1 MFMTSPSPK
10 TAERNDQHAL
20 LFIPDISGF
29 TEFVHNTEINHAQ
42 HIIEELL
49 EVLIDTN
56 EIGLEVSEVEGDA
69 ILFYRFGK
77 APTAA
82 ELLAQI
88 QRMYVNFQA
97 HIRRYET
104 HRICQCGAC
113 SAAHN
118 LSLKF
123 VAHFG
128 RITMNNVK
136 DHSKLFGKDVIV
148 AHRLLKNEVKDHEY
162 ALFTNSLVK
171 ACSTWVELPTVAW
184 ADVDQGAGEYDYG
197 TTKYCSLSLSP
208 LQMHVPEPKVED
220 YALPGTPKM
229 IMETEGVINAPIDLV
244 FDVLSDLSFRH
255 GWQLPLVGSDKLNS
269 KITKNGSTHRCVI
282 KGDDSDPLIVSHDFK
297 KEGNL
302 ITFTDT
308 SQRHGFASV
317 FTLRKLGPALTRAH
331 VGTFAKGN
339 ILKLFIYNLL
349 MKKKQLKLWDKS
361 WNNLNEYCRK
371 LASEG
376 KDHDSQI
383 ILRDI
388 AAA

>member
-1 MFMTSPSPK
+1 MTSPSSSRK
-10 TAERNDQHAL
+10 AQRNDQKAL
-20 LFIPDISGF
+20 IFIPDISGF
-29 TEFVHNTEINHAQ
+29 TEFVHNTEIHHAQ

-56 EIGLEVSEVEGDA
+56 EIGLEVSEIEGDA

-113 SAAHN
+113 SATHK

-128 RITMNNVK
+128 PITMNNVK
-136 DHSKLFGKDVIV
+136 EHSKLFGKDVIV
-148 AHRLLKNEVKDHEY
+148 AHRLLKNDVKDPEY
-162 ALFTNSLVK
+162 ALFTHSLVR
-171 ACSTWVELPTVAW
+171 ACETWVELPTVAW
-184 ADVDQGAGEYDYG
+184 ANVDQGSGEYDYG

-229 IMETEGVINAPIDLV
+229 IMESEGVINAPINMV

-255 GWQLPLVGSDKLNS
+255 RWQLPLVGSDKLNS

-297 KEGNL
+297 KKGNV

-308 SQRHGFASV
+308 SQRSGFVSV
-317 FTLRKLGPALTRAH
+317 FTLRELGPQLTRAH
-331 VGTFAKGN
+331 VSTFARGN
-339 ILKLFIYNLL
+339 VIKLLIYHLF
-349 MKKKQLKLWDKS
+349 MKKKSIELMDKS
-361 WNNLNEYCRK
+361 WKNLNDYCRK
-371 LASEG
+371 LMSEG
-376 KDHDSQI
+376 RDHDSQI
-383 ILRDI
+383 VLLD
-388 AAA
+388 ANVA